1 MTTTEFKNE
10 FLIHYNAIATNS
22 APGLDSYEISVFLTK
37 AQLELVKNYYN
48 PDGNKYKEGFEN
60 SEKRRTDL
68 KELIKNFKSVNGFKS
83 SEAISN
89 LSKFFEIPEDVFLI
103 VNERS
108 VIKTDD
114 CLDGSILNTI
124 PKTHDEY
131 NIQISNPF
139 KNPDDSVVWRLDIS
153 KIGTK
158 KVVELISNYDIKE
171 YNLRYLKYPN
181 PIIISDLSLEFPGEG
196 LSIDGLTNITQCE
209 LHKSI
214 HREVLY
220 RAVELALRD
229 YKPANLESKVQLDQR
244 NE

>member
-68 KELIKNFKSVNGFKS
+68 KELIKNFKSINGFKS

-214 HREVLY
+214 HREVLD